1 MHTIHI
7 LECFKH
13 LREVIINGFSG
24 FASGGS
30 PQILVDQIDLSR
42 VCKTPKIPETR
53 PDSKFSGFL
62 MSDLRNLKFFYVK
75 ADPDL
80 NFSGLGFLSGFRVYH
95 VGHHYNTV
103 REKFLKRNV
112 TFAVNSCSPL
122 SEHVH

>member
-13 LREVIINGFSG
+13 LREVITNGFSG

-53 PDSKFSGFL
+53 PDSKFPGFL
-62 MSDLRNLKFFYVK
+62 MSDLRNLKFFYEK

-80 NFSGLGFLSGFRVYH
+80 NFSGLGFLSGFRV
-95 VGHHYNTV
+95 
-103 REKFLKRNV
+103 
-112 TFAVNSCSPL
+112 
-122 SEHVH
+122 

>member
-13 LREVIINGFSG
+13 LREVITNGFSG

-62 MSDLRNLKFFYVK
+62 MSDLRNRNFFYVK
-75 ADPDL
+75 PDP
-80 NFSGLGFLSGFRVYH
+80 
-95 VGHHYNTV
+95 T
-103 REKFLKRNV
+103 
-112 TFAVNSCSPL
+112 PI
-122 SEHVH
+122 